1 MRNLVREINKHPD
14 PWVICFVLVGTQKHG
29 DVSIWVHAQAG
40 NVKLVHLIMG
50 LLMKTGPSVCAVA
63 SGKRGGQTV
72 LSDNLDY
79 YVAIRHF
86 TESWLL
92 FQNGVLLPLQ

>member
-14 PWVICFVLVGTQKHG
+14 PWVICFMLVWTQNHG

-50 LLMKTGPSVCAVA
+50 LLMKTGPSVCVVA
-63 SGKRGGQTV
+63 
-72 LSDNLDY
+72 
-79 YVAIRHF
+79 
-86 TESWLL
+86 
-92 FQNGVLLPLQ
+92 

>member
-50 LLMKTGPSVCAVA
+50 LLMKTGPNVCAVA
-63 SGKRGGQTV
+63 SGK
-72 LSDNLDY
+72 
-79 YVAIRHF
+79 
-86 TESWLL
+86 E
-92 FQNGVLLPLQ
+92 GVKRCCLTI

>member
-1 MRNLVREINKHPD
+1 MREINKHPD

-63 SGKRGGQTV
+63 SSGK
-72 LSDNLDY
+72 
-79 YVAIRHF
+79 
-86 TESWLL
+86 E
-92 FQNGVLLPLQ
+92 GVKRCCLTI

>member
-1 MRNLVREINKHPD
+1 MLV
-14 PWVICFVLVGTQKHG
+14 WTQKHG

-63 SGKRGGQTV
+63 LRKGGGQTV

-92 FQNGVLLPLQ
+92 LQNGVLLHL

>member
-1 MRNLVREINKHPD
+1 MREINKHPD

-86 TESWLL
+86 TESWLHL
-92 FQNGVLLPLQ
+92 QNGVLLPLQ

>member
-1 MRNLVREINKHPD
+1 
-14 PWVICFVLVGTQKHG
+14 
-29 DVSIWVHAQAG
+29 
-40 NVKLVHLIMG
+40 MG

-63 SGKRGGQTV
+63 LRKGGGQTV

-79 YVAIRHF
+79 YVAIGHF

-92 FQNGVLLPLQ
+92 LQNGVLLPL